1 MNAQEPI
8 WPSEFDGSKYYEMFE
23 SFGFFP
29 GRIIFGSKCGYLEDH
44 PGHHVVFNGNIVT
57 KEDGKIWFG
66 DIDATL
72 DFDKLKDIADLLGK
86 DLYIL
91 RESDGRFENENA
103 GFLFWSEKAVVII
116 TAKKED
122 KNVIL

>member
-1 MNAQEPI
+1 MISEIQEPI
-8 WPSEFDGSKYYEMFE
+8 WPSEFNCSKYYEMFE
-23 SFGFFP
+23 SFGLYP
-29 GRIIFGSKCGYLEDH
+29 GRMISGSKSGYLETH
-44 PGHHVVFNGNIVT
+44 KGHHVVFNGNIVT

-72 DFDKLKDIADLLGK
+72 DFDKLKDVADLLGK

-103 GFLFWSEKAVVII
+103 GFPFWSKKAVVII
-116 TAKKED
+116 TAKKDE
-122 KNVIL
+122 